1 MPTIDVEEYV
11 RELIGRLRRKF
22 ADRLIYVGLQ
32 GSYRRG
38 EANDGSDIDIMVTLD
53 RLSVEDLDE
62 YRKIISAMPCAD
74 RSCGFISGREELRN
88 WPPYEICQLLHE
100 TRDCYGELR
109 PLLPAFERED
119 IESYV
124 GISVGNLYHMLCHS
138 RIHGKPEDAA
148 ATLRGL
154 YKAVFYI
161 LQNACYL
168 ESDLWMMTRAEL
180 LEMLRGLDREVL
192 EMAQTV
198 KSAPE
203 YDVEKAYALLF
214 AWCRQFFQEKN
225 LRRVKV

>member
-11 RELIGRLRRKF
+11 RELIERLRRKF
-22 ADRLIYVGLQ
+22 ADRLVYVGLQ

-38 EANDGSDIDIMVTLD
+38 EANDASDIDIMVTLD
-53 RLSVEDLDE
+53 RLSEEDLDS
-62 YRKIISAMPCAD
+62 YREIISAMPCAD
-74 RSCGFISGREELRN
+74 RSCGFLSGREELKN
-88 WPPYEICQLLHE
+88 WQPGEICQLLHE

-109 PLLPAFERED
+109 PLLPAFKRED

-138 RIHGKPEDAA
+138 RIHGKPEEAA

-168 ESDLWMMTRAEL
+168 ESGRWMMTRAEL
-180 LEMLRGLDREVL
+180 RERLYGLDREVL
-192 EMAQTV
+192 EMATTV
-198 KSAPE
+198 KSAP
-203 YDVEKAYALLF
+203 DFDAKKAGSLLF
-214 AWCRQFFQEKN
+214 AWCRQFFHERS
-225 LRRVKV
+225 RRAAN